1 MSICDNKFGASL
13 TEHARVVIYDCNTG
27 HWHQSSHRQKEN
39 RHLLLSF
46 SFTSKLDVNVKC
58 IGCSEKLHHLH
69 NYNRTEATSNK
80 SSLLLNIQM
89 ENTQTWQ
96 QFTIYN
102 EY

>member
-1 MSICDNKFGASL
+1 MSDKKFGASL

-58 IGCSEKLHHLH
+58 IGCSENLHHLH
-69 NYNRTEATSNK
+69 NYNRTEVISNK
-80 SSLLLNIQM
+80 
-89 ENTQTWQ
+89 
-96 QFTIYN
+96 
-102 EY
+102 